1 MSVLLETYKFTK
13 KLGFYRL
20 SKPAIAGILL
30 LAISLTNAHGQ
41 GRVTVQEPRKS
52 QRTADEDDGWGQ
64 SPPRNRTRRT
74 NDEER
79 TSRETERVFRRI
91 QEPDIDYAPPQK
103 LIEMSFRVAPS
114 VTFNTAEGFGSYAGF
129 RKNGAALRMSIGPSI
144 DYFFFKDR
152 YSFSSGIWY
161 TIHRSGY
168 LIPGQFGQP
177 VWDPGAKLQR
187 SVYNLQ
193 YLQLPASVKMYANN
207 LFPNARFYIQTGGLI
222 NIKLAEKPLDS
233 DHNGLFQYA
242 EDNGT
247 YSRQYSRGSL
257 SLLLGTGIQY
267 RLNQS
272 QALILGVSY
281 QRGLTDVAR
290 ARDLV
295 SKNHTVS
302 LDLGLKF

>member
-1 MSVLLETYKFTK
+1 MSVLLETYKFMK
-13 KLGFYRL
+13 KLGLYRL
-20 SKPAIAGILL
+20 SGQMITAAALL
-30 LAISLTNAHGQ
+30 LGMAWNAQGQ
-41 GRVTVQEPRKS
+41 GRVTVQERNKS
-52 QRTADEDDGWGQ
+52 NQTTDEDGWGQ
-64 SPPRNRTRRT
+64 PSPRKKARQT
-74 NDEER
+74 NDR
-79 TSRETERVFRRI
+79 QRPNRVTDRVFNRI
-91 QEPDIDYAPPQK
+91 QEEEIDYAPPQK

-114 VTFNTAEGFGSYAGF
+114 VTFNTAEGFNSYAGF
-129 RKNGAALRMSIGPSI
+129 QKNGAAMRMSLGPSI

-152 YSFSSGIWY
+152 YSFSSGLWY

-168 LIPGQFGQP
+168 QIPGQFGQP
-177 VWDPGAKLQR
+177 IWDPGAKIQQ
-187 SVYNLQ
+187 SSYNMQ
-193 YLQLPASVKMYANN
+193 YLQIPASVKMYANN

-233 DHNGLFQYA
+233 AHNALFQYA
-242 EDNGT
+242 EDGGN

-272 QALILGVSY
+272 QALIMGISY

-295 SKNHTVS
+295 SKNHAVS

>member
-1 MSVLLETYKFTK
+1 MK
-13 KLGFYRL
+13 KLGSYRRL
-20 SKPAIAGILL
+20 GQMIAATALL
-30 LAISLTNAHGQ
+30 FGLVWNARGQ
-41 GRVTVQEPRKS
+41 GRVTVQEPNKTN
-52 QRTADEDDGWGQ
+52 RTSDDDGWGQ
-64 SPPRNRTRRT
+64 PTPRKNNRRT
-74 NDEER
+74 DNQQR
-79 TSRETERVFRRI
+79 PNRETEKVFRRI
-91 QEPDIDYAPPQK
+91 QEEEIDYAPPQK

-114 VTFNTAEGFGSYAGF
+114 VTFNTAEGFNSYAGF
-129 RKNGAALRMSIGPSI
+129 RTNGAAMRMSIGPTI

-161 TIHRSGY
+161 TIQRSGY
-168 LIPGQFGQP
+168 RIPGQFGQT
-177 VWDPGAKLQR
+177 VWDPGAKLQQ
-187 SVYNLQ
+187 SSYNLQ
-193 YLQLPASVKMYANN
+193 LLQLPAAVKMYANN

-233 DHNGLFQYA
+233 AHNALFQYA
-242 EDNGT
+242 EDGGN
-247 YSRQYSRGSL
+247 YSRQYSRASL

-272 QALILGVSY
+272 QALLLGISY

-295 SKNHTVS
+295 SKNHAIS

>member
-1 MSVLLETYKFTK
+1 MGVLLETYKFMK
-13 KLGFYRL
+13 KLGSYRC
-20 SKPAIAGILL
+20 SGQMIAVAVLL
-30 LAISLTNAHGQ
+30 LGLVGNARSQ
-41 GRVTVQEPRKS
+41 GRVTVQEPNKS
-52 QRTADEDDGWGQ
+52 NKTTDDDGWGQ
-64 SPPRNRTRRT
+64 PAPRKNNRRT
-74 NDEER
+74 DPESRPN
-79 TSRETERVFRRI
+79 RETEKVFRRI
-91 QEPDIDYAPPQK
+91 QEDEIDYAPPQK

-114 VTFNTAEGFGSYAGF
+114 VTLNTAEGFNSYAGF
-129 RKNGAALRMSIGPSI
+129 RDNGAAMRMSIGPSI

-152 YSFSSGIWY
+152 YSLSSGIWY

-168 LIPGQFGQP
+168 RIPGQFGQT
-177 VWDPGAKLQR
+177 VWDPGAKLQQ
-187 SVYNLQ
+187 SSYNLQ
-193 YLQLPASVKMYANN
+193 YIQLPLAVKMYANN

-233 DHNGLFQYA
+233 AHNALFQNA
-242 EDNGT
+242 EDGGN

-295 SKNHTVS
+295 SKNHVVS